1 MEVFGTMNYACAE
14 EAQPTCA
21 PTQGT
26 HKVLVAED
34 DLSLSRGLELN
45 LRREGYDVFR
55 ATNGPACLNDTL
67 RHRPQVILL
76 DLMLPGMNGFDVCRE
91 LRRRGVDAIVIILT
105 ARSQE
110 LDRVVGLEVG
120 ADDYIV
126 KPFSLPELLARI
138 RAHLRRYAF
147 SDVAMKL
154 YQFDGIEIDFVK
166 FLITR
171 NGEPVQLTTKE
182 FELLRLL
189 ISCRGEVLTRDRILQ
204 LGWGYDASPTTRT
217 VDNHILHLRQKLEP
231 DPSRPRYIMSV
242 YGEGYKF
249 VA

>member
-1 MEVFGTMNYACAE
+1 MNTAYVE
-14 EAQPTCA
+14 EPSTRSA
-21 PTQGT
+21 PLADMHTI
-26 HKVLVAED
+26 LVAED
-34 DLSLSRGLELN
+34 DLALSRGLELN
-45 LRREGYDVFR
+45 LKREGYHVLR
-55 ATNGPACLNDTL
+55 VGNGPACLNETL

-91 LRRRGVDAIVIILT
+91 LRRRGVDAIVVILT

-120 ADDYIV
+120 ADDYVV

-138 RAHLRRYAF
+138 RAHLRRYSVP
-147 SDVAMKL
+147 SDALKQ
-154 YQFDGIEIDFVK
+154 YQFEDVEVDFVK
-166 FLITR
+166 FSVKR
-171 NGEPVQLTTKE
+171 NSEPVQLTTKE

-204 LGWGYDASPTTRT
+204 LGWGCDASPTTRT
-217 VDNHILHLRQKLEP
+217 VDNHILRLRQKLER
-231 DPSRPRYIMSV
+231 DPSRPRYILSI